1 MVEGQV
7 ITGQV
12 GTGYLRQIKSGQ
24 VKSEQPLTDILIFK
38 IRDRH
43 KKNKILLY
51 IELLLNKQ
59 ALLLVG

>member
-24 VKSEQPLTDILIFK
+24 VKSEQPLTEILIFK

-43 KKNKILLY
+43 KKQILLY